1 MKHKIS
7 AGLGIVFALSTVLSS
22 SAAAQTS
29 SQAPDSSLGDYARKV
44 HKDTGT
50 GTAKP
55 KPKVFDNDNL
65 PKDDK
70 ISIVG
75 QPAST
80 TADAA
85 PADTNTK
92 AAAPADTNTKAA
104 APADANAKS
113 PASADASSK
122 TPAAPDA
129 KTATPAAATTPA
141 NEDQAKKQAAWKAWQ
156 EKLAAQKEQ
165 IDLNSRE
172 LDVTQREYQLRAAAM
187 YADTGNRLRN
197 EAQWDKQDAEYK
209 QKIADKQKAVDDAKQ
224 RLTDMQEEARKAG
237 VPSSMLD

>member
-50 GTAKP
+50 GTAKS

-85 PADTNTK
+85 AADTNS
-92 AAAPADTNTKAA
+92 KAA

>member
-7 AGLGIVFALSTVLSS
+7 AGLGIVLALSTVLSS

-80 TADAA
+80 TAD
-85 PADTNTK
+85 
-92 AAAPADTNTKAA
+92 AAPADTNTKAA